1 MARQP
6 WVSYV
11 NGMREGCGVQ
21 GTTGVHPRVSGVDVG
36 LRWVFKILLAAGN
49 IAHSRQLDLVLL

>member
-1 MARQP
+1 M
-6 WVSYV
+6 